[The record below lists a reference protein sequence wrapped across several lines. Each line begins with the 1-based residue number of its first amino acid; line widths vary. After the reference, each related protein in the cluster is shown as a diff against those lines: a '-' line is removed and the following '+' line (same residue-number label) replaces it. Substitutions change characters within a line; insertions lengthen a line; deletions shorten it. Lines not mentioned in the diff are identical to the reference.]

1 MLAQELGSHT
11 YKIVK
16 SAGCLQCG
24 SSRYHR
30 HDDKHHVDRQIA
42 RLESEDEDK
51 NEDTHHT
58 VDAETDAAYARTF
71 KDESQYDGK
80 L

>member
-1 MLAQELGSHT
+1 MLAQELGSYT

-16 SAGCLQCG
+16 STGCLQCG
-24 SSRYHR
+24 SCRYHR
-30 HDDKHHVDRQIA
+30 HYDKHHVDRQIA
-42 RLESEDEDK
+42 RLKSEDEDK
-51 NEDTHHT
+51 DEDTHHA
-58 VDAETDAAYARTF
+58 VDAETDTAYARTF